1 LKAARLYHPFH
12 KAADIFYRS
21 CFYAGAFFAIAMTL
35 IVIINIF
42 SRYFLNYAISWAE
55 EISRYL
61 MVWMVMLG
69 AAMGVR
75 LGTHF
80 RMEMIENFVGRGGK
94 TIFHWFTLAVFS
106 AVGFVLLW
114 HGMILLPL
122 TDYQYATATQI
133 PMSWV
138 YVSLPLSG
146 FLMIFFVVDRFLKS
160 NGQGTREE

>member
-1 LKAARLYHPFH
+1 MTRLYQPIH
-12 KAADIFYRS
+12 KAADLFYRS
-21 CFYAGAFFAIAMTL
+21 CFYIGALFATAMTL
-35 IVIINIF
+35 IVIINVV

-80 RMEMIENFVGRGGK
+80 RMEMIENFVGRGVK
-94 TIFHWFTLAVFS
+94 PIFHWFTLTVFS
-106 AVGFVLLW
+106 LVGFVLLW

-122 TDYQYATATQI
+122 TNYQYATATQI

-146 FLMIFFVVDRFLKS
+146 LLMIFFVVDRVLQS
-160 NGQGTREE
+160 ND